1 MRVLIRV
8 LNFYVETLSLSF
20 TLRTI
25 EHFETSRHIMSAPK
39 KEKAAPAKDKDPGA
53 GAHGSK
59 ADGAKSAGGGMKGKI
74 VIGVFVSL
82 VVIAETFVFFF
93 LVPSGEEVAALAET
107 RLIAIAQEIDS
118 KTQQE
123 HTVDEDT
130 IVEFDLGTHG
140 VSFRPAGADKN
151 YKVEFRLFG
160 TLHSS
165 DLEHMQ
171 ELFLERE
178 LRFRY
183 RMMLE
188 IRNASMQEL
197 EENQL
202 GLIQRRVLATSTEL
216 LGEAILL
223 SVGFAD
229 YQVLED

>member
-1 MRVLIRV
+1 
-8 LNFYVETLSLSF
+8 
-20 TLRTI
+20 
-25 EHFETSRHIMSAPK
+25 MSAPK
-39 KEKAAPAKDKDPGA
+39 KEKVAPAKDS
-53 GAHGSK
+53 GSK
-59 ADGAKSAGGGMKGKI
+59 GHGPSPDAAKPSGGGMKGKI
-74 VIGVFVSL
+74 LIGIFVSL

-130 IVEFDLGTHG
+130 IVEFDMGTHG
-140 VSFRPAGADKN
+140 VSFRPAGSDKN

-171 ELFLERE
+171 ALFSERE

-216 LGEAILL
+216 LGEAVLL